1 VVDPWDLLLAE
12 ETGRAAARESG
23 RATAAPAPR
32 PVAPPHQKQ
41 TYIYDKLN
49 VIPPLGWEILNVKG
63 RAGTLE
69 EAVFKCSASNFGIYL
84 HIDNTAE
91 INRTWSDFAS
101 ISDDVD
107 NITAIHRN
115 GEYVLSLSDYHFRDE
130 IILRLSGKRL
140 TFSRIYVKVTYG

>member
-1 VVDPWDLLLAE
+1 MVNPWDLLLAE
-12 ETGRAAARESG
+12 EAGRAAARETG
-23 RATAAPAPR
+23 RTTPATPAPQPRVR
-32 PVAPPHQKQ
+32 PQ
-41 TYIYDKLN
+41 TYIYDKTN
-49 VIPPLGWEILNVKG
+49 VVPAAGWEILNVKG
-63 RAGTLE
+63 RSGHLK
-69 EAVFKCSASNFGIYL
+69 EAVFKCSSSNFSIYL